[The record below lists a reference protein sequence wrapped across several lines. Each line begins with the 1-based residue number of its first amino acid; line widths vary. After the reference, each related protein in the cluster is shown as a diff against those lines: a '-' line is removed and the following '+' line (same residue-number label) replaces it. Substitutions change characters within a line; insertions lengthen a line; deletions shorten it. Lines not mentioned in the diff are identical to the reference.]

1 MVLSPIEIHNK
12 EFDRKFRGYDREQ
25 VDEFLNQ
32 IVNDYDLALQ
42 QNAQLQKD
50 LKQTQSQLKYFTEMK
65 DALNQS
71 ILVAQDAAD
80 KVKAN
85 AEKEAQVIS
94 EEAQSK
100 ARDLLDQSTDKS
112 NQILEDASDK
122 ARQVTIQTDDLKG
135 KTSAFRATIQKML
148 QQQLDYVESPEWNRM
163 LEQTSTEDLK
173 QRIGMQPDEPAMAP
187 DEQPNEVI
195 DDQNLQDGISNPEQ
209 VDYNEN
215 IPDNQTSDSYT
226 INNDQNGPT
235 FNFDS
240 DEGNN
245 DSEE

>member
-12 EFDRKFRGYDREQ
+12 EFDRKFRGYDREE
-25 VDEFLNQ
+25 VDKFLDQ

-100 ARDLLDQSTDKS
+100 ARELLDQSTDKS

-135 KTSAFRATIQKML
+135 KTSAFRATLQKML
-148 QQQLDYVESPEWNRM
+148 QQQLDYVESPEWNKM

-173 QRIGMQPDEPAMAP
+173 QRIGAHP
-187 DEQPNEVI
+187 
-195 DDQNLQDGISNPEQ
+195 DDQNMIDQNPQGPMDDFQNSQEGVSKQ
-209 VDYNEN
+209 NQEDYNEN
-215 IPDNQTSDSYT
+215 IPDNKTSDSYT

-240 DEGNN
+240 DQEK
-245 DSEE
+245 E

>member
-12 EFDRKFRGYDREQ
+12 EFDRKFRGYDREEVDNFLDQ
-25 VDEFLNQ
+25 V
-32 IVNDYDLALQ
+32 VNDYDLALQ
-42 QNAQLQKD
+42 QNAQLQKE
-50 LKQTQSQLKYFTEMK
+50 LKQTQSQLKYFTDMK

-100 ARDLLDQSTDKS
+100 ARDLLDQSTTKS

-122 ARQVTIQTDDLKG
+122 ARQVTIQTDDLKSR
-135 KTSAFRATIQKML
+135 TSAFRATLQRML
-148 QQQLDYVESPEWNRM
+148 QQQLDYVESPEWNKM
-163 LEQTSTEDLK
+163 LEQTPTDDLK
-173 QRIGMQPDEPAMAP
+173 SRIGASDETAP
-187 DEQPNEVI
+187 EVALDPQDSVSENQNSAEGVPN
-195 DDQNLQDGISNPEQ
+195 SNQ

-215 IPDNQTSDSYT
+215 IPDNRTSDSYT

-240 DEGNN
+240 DNGNN
-245 DSEE
+245 N

>member
-12 EFDRKFRGYDREQ
+12 EFDRKFRGYDREE
-25 VDEFLNQ
+25 VDQFLDQ

-100 ARDLLDQSTDKS
+100 ARELLDQSTDKS

-135 KTSAFRATIQKML
+135 KTSAFRATLQKML
-148 QQQLDYVESPEWNRM
+148 QQQLDYVESPEWNKM

-173 QRIGMQPDEPAMAP
+173 QRIGAHP
-187 DEQPNEVI
+187 
-195 DDQNLQDGISNPEQ
+195 DDQNMINQNPQGPMDDFQNSQEGVSKQ
-209 VDYNEN
+209 NQEDYNEN
-215 IPDNQTSDSYT
+215 IPDNKTSDSYT

-240 DEGNN
+240 DQEK
-245 DSEE
+245 E

>member
-25 VDEFLNQ
+25 VDDFMGQ

-42 QNAQLQKD
+42 QNAQLQKE
-50 LKQTQSQLKYFTEMK
+50 LKQSRSQLKYFTEMK

-122 ARQVTIQTDDLKG
+122 ARQVTIQTDDLKS
-135 KTSAFRATIQKML
+135 KTSSFRATLQKML
-148 QQQLDYVESPEWNRM
+148 QQQLEYVESPEWNKM
-163 LEQTSTEDLK
+163 LEQTPTDDLK
-173 QRIGMQPDEPAMAP
+173 QRIGMQADDSDLTNDPGIN
-187 DEQPNEVI
+187 QGSV
-195 DDQNLQDGISNPEQ
+195 DQNSQQGVSNPEQ

-215 IPDNQTSDSYT
+215 IPDNKTSDSYT

-235 FNFDS
+235 FNFDA
-240 DEGNN
+240 DNGNN
-245 DSEE
+245 

>member
-25 VDEFLNQ
+25 VDNFLDQ
-32 IVNDYDLALQ
+32 VVNDYDIALQ
-42 QNAQLQKD
+42 QNAQLQKE
-50 LKQTQSQLKYFTEMK
+50 LKQTQSQLKYFTDMK

-94 EEAQSK
+94 EEAQNK
-100 ARDLLDQSTDKS
+100 ARDLLDQSTNKS

-122 ARQVTIQTDDLKG
+122 ARQVTIQTDDLKSR
-135 KTSAFRATIQKML
+135 TSAFRATLQRML
-148 QQQLDYVESPEWNRM
+148 QQQLDYVESPEWNKM
-163 LEQTSTEDLK
+163 LEQTPTDDLK
-173 QRIGMQPDEPAMAP
+173 SRIGVTD
-187 DEQPNEVI
+187 
-195 DDQNLQDGISNPEQ
+195 DDQPAVDQMQADSTDQNSGEGVSNSNQ
-209 VDYNEN
+209 VDYNKN
-215 IPDNQTSDSYT
+215 IPDNRTSDSYT

-240 DEGNN
+240 DNGNN
-245 DSEE
+245 NQ

>member
-25 VDEFLNQ
+25 VDNFLDQ
-32 IVNDYDLALQ
+32 VVNDYDIALQ
-42 QNAQLQKD
+42 QNAQLQKE
-50 LKQTQSQLKYFTEMK
+50 LKQTQSQLKYFTDMK

-94 EEAQSK
+94 EEAQNK
-100 ARDLLDQSTDKS
+100 ARNLLDQSTSKS

-122 ARQVTIQTDDLKG
+122 ARQVTIQTDDLKSR
-135 KTSAFRATIQKML
+135 TSAFRATLQRML
-148 QQQLDYVESPEWNRM
+148 QQQLDYVESPEWNKM
-163 LEQTSTEDLK
+163 LEQTPTDDLKSRIGASDNDQVTDDQPVLDNESQNSTE
-173 QRIGMQPDEPAMAP
+173 G
-187 DEQPNEVI
+187 V
-195 DDQNLQDGISNPEQ
+195 SNSNQ

-215 IPDNQTSDSYT
+215 IPDNRTSDSYT
-226 INNDQNGPT
+226 INNDQNSPT

-240 DEGNN
+240 DNGNN
-245 DSEE
+245 NQ

>member
-12 EFDRKFRGYDREQ
+12 EFDRKFRGYDREEVDNFLDQ
-25 VDEFLNQ
+25 V
-32 IVNDYDLALQ
+32 VNDYDLALQ
-42 QNAQLQKD
+42 QNAQLQKQ
-50 LKQTQSQLKYFTEMK
+50 LKQSQSQLKYFTDMK

-94 EEAQSK
+94 EEAQTK
-100 ARDLLDQSTDKS
+100 ARELLDQSTTKS

-135 KTSAFRATIQKML
+135 KTSAFRATLQKML
-148 QQQLDYVESPEWNRM
+148 QQQLDYVENPEWNKM
-163 LEQTSTEDLK
+163 LEQTPTEDLK
-173 QRIGMQPDEPAMAP
+173 QRIGMD
-187 DEQPNEVI
+187 
-195 DDQNLQDGISNPEQ
+195 DDQVTDASQDQNDPDDHLQNSQEGVPNSNQ

-215 IPDNQTSDSYT
+215 IPDNKTSDSYT

-240 DEGNN
+240 DGNN
-245 DSEE
+245 N

>member
-12 EFDRKFRGYDREQ
+12 EFNRKLRGYDRDE
-25 VDEFLNQ
+25 VDSFLNQ
-32 IVNDYDLALQ
+32 VVNDYDIALQ
-42 QNAQLQKD
+42 QIASLQKE
-50 LKQTQSQLKYFTEMK
+50 LKQTKSQLKYFTDMK

-80 KVKAN
+80 KVKSN

-100 ARDLLDQSTDKS
+100 ARDLLDQSTAKS

-135 KTSAFRATIQKML
+135 KTMAFRSTLLSML
-148 QQQLDYVESPEWNRM
+148 QQQLDFVQSPEWNKM
-163 LEQTSTEDLK
+163 LEQTPTEDLK
-173 QRIGMQPDEPAMAP
+173 QRIGATQPSDGNTAE
-187 DEQPNEVI
+187 DTEQPQADV
-195 DDQNLQDGISNPEQ
+195 DSQNSQDTVSNSEQ
-209 VDYNEN
+209 VDYNKN
-215 IPDNQTSDSYT
+215 IPDNKTSDSYT

-240 DEGNN
+240 DGGNN
-245 DSEE
+245 